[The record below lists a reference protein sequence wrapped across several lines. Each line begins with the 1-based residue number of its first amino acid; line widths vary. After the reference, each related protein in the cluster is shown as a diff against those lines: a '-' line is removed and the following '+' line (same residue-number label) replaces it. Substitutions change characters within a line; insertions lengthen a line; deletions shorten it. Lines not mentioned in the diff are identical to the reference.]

1 MSVSP
6 YVVLECSFIFA
17 FLWRNTYK
25 SNYSGVLKYPE
36 CCCSSL
42 MYSAFSDITSNS
54 FSSSLFFFSFMLYCH
69 FSFLLLFV
77 PWEYENFSLLWPW
90 TLLPAPQVCIFWE
103 ARHATN
109 CFWEKVVVISIFFK
123 QFLFLEKV
131 APEKELCFLNER
143 SQDFCQLSNSSHCLV
158 FFMLAK
164 TWVSYEGKMILC
176 SFMVAYLFFLLLYF
190 LNLRI

>member
-54 FSSSLFFFSFMLYCH
+54 FSSSLFFFLSCFIVISLSCYCLFPGSMRISVCSDH
-69 FSFLLLFV
+69 GPYYLLHRFASSERLDM
-77 PWEYENFSLLWPW
+77 
-90 TLLPAPQVCIFWE
+90 PQTV
-103 ARHATN
+103 
-109 CFWEKVVVISIFFK
+109 FWEKVVVISIFFK

-131 APEKELCFLNER
+131 ALEKELCFLNER